1 VATRTEAPS
10 TAEVAR
16 AYFEAVGARDV
27 EGMMSMWEPGGVG
40 HIHGVAELVAP
51 EGYREWFGNL
61 FKAVPDMEFEIVEIV
76 AEGDKAAVRWRAR
89 GNFTGDTKLE
99 GFVATGTAL
108 DMVGCDVLTIRDGK
122 VADNQAYTNSMDL
135 ARQMGALP
143 PAGSTPERAMTA
155 LMNARTRTL
164 GAFRRRRG

>member
-1 VATRTEAPS
+1 MATKTEARS

-16 AYFEAVGARDV
+16 AYFEAVAARDV
-27 EGMMSMWEPGGVG
+27 EGMISMWEPGGVG

-61 FKAVPDMEFEIVEIV
+61 FRAVPDMEFQVDEIV

-89 GNFTGDTKLE
+89 GTFTGDAKLE
-99 GFVATGTAL
+99 GFVATGTAI
-108 DMVGCDVLTIRDGK
+108 DMIGCDVLTIRDGK
-122 VADNQAYTNSMDL
+122 VADNQAYTNGMEL
-135 ARQMGALP
+135 ARQLGALP
-143 PAGSTPERAMTA
+143 PAGSAPERAMTA
-155 LMNARTRTL
+155 LVNTRTRAL